1 MNKFPDDL
9 TDTELVEAAA
19 LMHTNLS
26 GAPANYHATAAQ
38 ATDLLA
44 KSNAFAV
51 EVTAHVAAQ
60 AAARSQTQEKNQSRQ
75 ELEDLMTLLVKQ
87 AKLYGASDSDLGKLS
102 VPTGAA
108 GDAPSNATRQAG
120 KVDTSRRLEHLI
132 HFSDEATPDS
142 KRRPRGVLGCEIYRK
157 IGGAPPVAPRKI
169 SRSSASLNPT
179 SRSAKAS
186 TEKLAVI
193 QTAIAGDICASIQI
207 ITLPREP
214 DGQASA
220 PHTTKTLA
228 NLRVRGR
235 AFRLKFRQPS
245 DLPRKVPAR
254 QSRESAFREYK
265 VARHIVSD

>member
-26 GAPANYHATAAQ
+26 GAPASYHATAAQ

-44 KSNAFAV
+44 KSNAFAG

-60 AAARSQTQEKNQSRQ
+60 ADARSQTQKKNQSRL

-87 AKLYGASDSDLGKLS
+87 AKLYGASESDLGKLG

-108 GDAPSNATRQAG
+108 GDAPSSATRPAG

-142 KRRPRGVLGCEIYRK
+142 KRRPRGVLGCEIHRK
-157 IGGAPPVAPRKI
+157 IGGAPPVDESECQFLTLDTETPYLADYAGEKAGAMAHYMLRWRLRDG
-169 SRSSASLNPT
+169 SNGAWSETLSAT
-179 SRSAKAS
+179 V
-186 TEKLAVI
+186 T
-193 QTAIAGDICASIQI
+193 G
-207 ITLPREP
+207 
-214 DGQASA
+214 
-220 PHTTKTLA
+220 
-228 NLRVRGR
+228 
-235 AFRLKFRQPS
+235 
-245 DLPRKVPAR
+245 
-254 QSRESAFREYK
+254 
-265 VARHIVSD
+265 